1 MCLRRRAFNKSIQG
15 TTIKKLSFILA
26 ALLSVTAF
34 SANAD
39 VETAQILANKY
50 AVIAKN
56 INPASTGLSAGD
68 GKNFFSRELTIKG
81 KQVACASCHT
91 ANPADNGKHIITS
104 KPIRPLA
111 PAANEKRF
119 TSVDT
124 VEKNFTKHCND
135 IIGRDCT
142 AQEKAIS
149 LLTC

>member
-1 MCLRRRAFNKSIQG
+1 M
-15 TTIKKLSFILA
+15 KKLSFILA
-26 ALLSVTAF
+26 AMLSVAAF
-34 SANAD
+34 SAQAD
-39 VETAQILANKY
+39 VVTAQKLADKY

-56 INPASTGLSAGD
+56 INPASTGLSAED
-68 GKNFFSRELTIKG
+68 GKNFFNRELTIKG

-91 ANPADNGKHIITS
+91 ANPADNGKHIVTN

-142 AQEKAIS
+142 AQEKGNFIAY
-149 LLTC
+149 LLTVK